1 MSRQFNDDQIAEFQE
16 AFLLYDQRGDG
27 KIPVSQ
33 IGDVMRALGQVNKI
47 NNLSGAEL
55 CQVQFKLQLE
65 ADFKA
70 ALLMLKGLLLLNGS
84 C

>member
-33 IGDVMRALGQVNKI
+33 IGDVMRALGQVTKI
-47 NNLSGAEL
+47 TKLGLSCAVPSS
-55 CQVQFKLQLE
+55 VQT
-65 ADFKA
+65 A
-70 ALLMLKGLLLLNGS
+70 AYAK

>member
-33 IGDVMRALGQVNKI
+33 IGDVMRALGQVTKQKNKLG
-47 NNLSGAEL
+47 LSCAKFSSSYSF
-55 CQVQFKLQLE
+55 C
-65 ADFKA
+65 
-70 ALLMLKGLLLLNGS
+70 
-84 C
+84 